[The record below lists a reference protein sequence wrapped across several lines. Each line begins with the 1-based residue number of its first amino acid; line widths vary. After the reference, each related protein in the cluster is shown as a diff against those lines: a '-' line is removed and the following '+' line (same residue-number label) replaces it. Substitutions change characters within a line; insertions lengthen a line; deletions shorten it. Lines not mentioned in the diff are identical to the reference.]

1 MTVARIEQMPEG
13 TIGFRAGGE
22 ISGEDYEAVLEPP
35 MRAAVEAG
43 EVRLLFVV
51 EDSFKMEPGALRE
64 DAKMGIELGL
74 RHPSAWKRMALVT
87 DVEWVARAIRMFAW
101 MTPGEAKVFELG
113 QLDEAKAWV
122 AG

>member
-1 MTVARIEQMPEG
+1 MIERIEEMPAG
-13 TIGFRAGGE
+13 TIGFRASGE
-22 ISGEDYEAVLEPP
+22 ISGEDYKGVLEQP
-35 MRAAVEAG
+35 MRDAVEAG

-101 MTPGEAKVFELG
+101 MTPGEVKLFELG
-113 QLDEAKAWV
+113 QLDEARTWV
-122 AG
+122 SG

>member
-1 MTVARIEQMPEG
+1 MSIERIDGLPEG
-13 TIGFRAGGE
+13 AIGFRAKGE
-22 ISGEDYEAVLEPP
+22 ISGEDYKAVLEPP
-35 MRAAVEAG
+35 MRDAVEAG
-43 EVRLLFVV
+43 EVRLVFVV
-51 EDSFKMEPGALRE
+51 EESFKMEPGALRE
-64 DAKMGIELGL
+64 DAKTGIELGF

-101 MTPGEAKVFELG
+101 MTPGEVKIFELA